1 MFSSLLYYHL
11 LSINLFRR
19 VYKDS
24 IEIIFSFRLL
34 LSKI

>member
-24 IEIIFSFRLL
+24 IEIFSFRLL